1 VAFDPM
7 AATPSTS
14 APAVSVVIPCY
25 QQAEYL
31 TEAVESVVAQ
41 TYRDWEII
49 IVDDGSTDATATV
62 ANDLI
67 ARHAPRRISLVRQAN
82 QGLPGARN
90 SGIAASRGRYIL
102 PLDAD
107 DILMPE
113 MLEETAR
120 LLDADPS
127 TAIAYTDYVRFGADS
142 RRVETGR
149 WSVDDLAYRC
159 QLSGPSLFRREVW
172 LTVGGYNPN
181 MRGGYEDW
189 DFWIAAA
196 ERGFRGRRIAE
207 PLFGY
212 RIKASSMIV
221 DALANDADLRRLIAR
236 NHPALFTRTRHIRHA
251 IRGVREERVRAAK
264 AAFKR
269 TYRRVTGR
277 ELKRGRRS

>member
-1 VAFDPM
+1 MSEPG
-7 AATPSTS
+7 S
-14 APAVSVVIPCY
+14 APVGLQPAVSVVIPCY
-25 QQAEYL
+25 EQAEYL
-31 TEAVESVVAQ
+31 TEAVESVVGQ
-41 TYRDWEII
+41 TYADWEIV

-67 ARHAPRRISLVRQAN
+67 ARHPAHPISLVRQAN

-107 DILMPE
+107 DVLMPE
-113 MLEETAR
+113 MLEKTAG
-120 LLDADPS
+120 LLDSDPS
-127 TAIAYTDYVRFGADS
+127 TAIAYTDYVRFGGDR

-149 WSVDDLAYRC
+149 WGLDELVYRC
-159 QLSGPSLFRREVW
+159 VLSGPSLFRREVW
-172 LTVGGYNPN
+172 LAVGGYNPN

-196 ERGFRGRRIAE
+196 ERGFGGRRIAE

-221 DALANDADLRRLIAR
+221 DALANDAQLRRQIAR
-236 NHPALFTRTRHIRHA
+236 NHPVLFTRTRHVRHVIR
-251 IRGVREERVRAAK
+251 RTREASVRAAK
-264 AAFKR
+264 TAFKR
-269 TYRRVTGR
+269 LYRHATGR
-277 ELKRGRRS
+277 DFKRVR